1 MLCTRRETL
10 GQWLAPAP
18 LSSSQ
23 LGSFANQLH
32 LCMSTNWQVTWMETK
47 NKCQNKSIL
56 PSECRPS
63 HLDRRVLQM
72 VGDSYADVGDVVVT
86 RKVKWCCHNE

>member
-23 LGSFANQLH
+23 LGSFANQFH
-32 LCMSTNWQVTWMETK
+32 LCIVTNWQVTWMDG
-47 NKCQNKSIL
+47 
-56 PSECRPS
+56 SEKQMPEQVDFAFRP
-63 HLDRRVLQM
+63 V
-72 VGDSYADVGDVVVT
+72 A
-86 RKVKWCCHNE
+86 